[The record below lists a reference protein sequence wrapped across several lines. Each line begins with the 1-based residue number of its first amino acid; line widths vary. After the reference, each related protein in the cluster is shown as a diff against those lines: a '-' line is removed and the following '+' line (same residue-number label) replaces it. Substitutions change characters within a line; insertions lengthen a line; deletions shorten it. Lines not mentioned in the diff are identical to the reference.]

1 MEYIAIGFVIVFLCY
16 KTLIYFGRKSA
27 IDFLCSNYKLNP
39 TKVRALQDKDITILT
54 VNLDSF
60 RKRGHYVALEKMA
73 NEFR

>member
-16 KTLIYFGRKSA
+16 KTLIYFGRKNA
-27 IDFLCSNYKLNP
+27 IDVLCSNYKLDP

-54 VNLDSF
+54 VNLELF
-60 RKRGHYVALEKMA
+60 RQRGHYEALEKMA